1 MAFFGNLLSVLSEI
15 LKDKKQRGTLN
26 GQVSSWTGVNV
37 GVPQGSIL
45 GALLV
50 LGYINDL
57 ADQLTSNA
65 KLFADNATL
74 F

>member
-26 GQVSSWTGVNV
+26 GHVSSWTGANV

-45 GALLV
+45 GALLFLV
-50 LGYINDL
+50 YINDI
-57 ADQLTSNA
+57 ADGLTSNA
-65 KLFADNATL
+65 
-74 F
+74 